1 MDVVGWV
8 VGGLVVGL
16 DVVSLG
22 DKGFLRQDGYAFGL

>member
-1 MDVVGWV
+1 MDVVGRV
-8 VGGLVVGL
+8 VVVGL